1 MKISTALF
9 SILIRD
15 SWFTVAFT
23 SAIYVQRRGGKKCLF
38 NVILLIKMPFFLRC
52 PMATGERTSLNKLTA
67 YSSKELLATNW
78 MSALKVDQR
87 NNLGFMRL
95 NCNQVV
101 DL

>member
-1 MKISTALF
+1 MVYGSVHICNLCAKKSRKKVFIQCNSSYQNAVF
-9 SILIRD
+9 SPL
-15 SWFTVAFT
+15 SN
-23 SAIYVQRRGGKKCLF
+23 G
-38 NVILLIKMPFFLRC
+38 N
-52 PMATGERTSLNKLTA
+52 GEKTSLNKLTA